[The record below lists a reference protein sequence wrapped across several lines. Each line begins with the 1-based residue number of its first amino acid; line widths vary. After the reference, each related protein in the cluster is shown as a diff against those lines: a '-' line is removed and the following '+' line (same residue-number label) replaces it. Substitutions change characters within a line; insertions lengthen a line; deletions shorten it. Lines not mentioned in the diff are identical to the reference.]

1 MIGDVTHEIPTRV
14 ECTNTTVSDTAIFV
28 IPFAIRGF
36 PVSEKGVIRK
46 HFSGYIRL
54 SLGDAE
60 MFAGACC
67 LVDSKALE
75 DAARR
80 NEPGQFEEVQMAST
94 S

>member
-1 MIGDVTHEIPTRV
+1 MIGDVSHEIPTRV
-14 ECTNTTVSDTAIFV
+14 ECTNTTVSDTAILV

-36 PVSEKGVIRK
+36 PVSEKGMIRSI
-46 HFSGYIRL
+46 FLAIFGL
-54 SLGDAE
+54 SLDDAE

-75 DAARR
+75 DAARW